1 MREEVDKIS
10 PPRNPAYGMREDA
23 WEGTPNTLAAR
34 PPRSR
39 EGALQLGTT
48 ENCNSLAF
56 TLAEK
61 WWKGVKPL
69 VKSRSFPP
77 RPGAGREESHGPGI
91 PRVALN
97 PSYLCLCDSGQVAS
111 PHPASVPRCVLAPA
125 PQDC

>member
-10 PPRNPAYGMREDA
+10 PPRNPAYGTGEDA
-23 WEGTPNTLAAR
+23 WEGTLNTLAAR
-34 PPRSR
+34 SPRSR

-69 VKSRSFPP
+69 VKSRSLPP
-77 RPGAGREESHGPGI
+77 PGGWRRGVTW
-91 PRVALN
+91 PR
-97 PSYLCLCDSGQVAS
+97 DSQGGSQ
-111 PHPASVPRCVLAPA
+111 PVLLMLV
-125 PQDC
+125 